1 MMKMGIIDFI
11 KLLSKLKN
19 KNIENI
25 EKDLKII
32 QFRRR
37 KDQQFIRLDN
47 MFVFST
53 FLLSFPFLSS
63 KLVYF
68 LAFKH
73 VPAFGAFVTFK
84 RAIPNF
90 RLRNLRDFS
99 SKKAYN
105 VLVEIDIS
113 LKLNII

>member
-19 KNIENI
+19 KNI